1 MRTRRARWTGGLVLG
16 LIGSGLVI
24 APARAQSSVPTPA
37 PTAQAPAAQAPAAQ
51 APATR
56 SLATPPPAATSAPQL
71 SSAQSSPALPASLSG
86 QIRGVV
92 ELFTSQG
99 CSSCPAADRVLAE
112 LKKDPTLVAVSLPI
126 TYWDYLGWK
135 DTLADPRHTAR
146 QTAYSQARG
155 DRSVYTPQVVV
166 NGTVHAL
173 GSDRTAIEAAVTRGR
188 ARGIAMSVP
197 VRVSVADGKVSVST
211 EGARP
216 AVAAGTG
223 APVPATTGEVWLLG
237 VTSAVEVA
245 VGRGE
250 NQGRTIV
257 YNNVVRRWVKLGDW
271 TGAQRTWS
279 VPVADLRSERISEK
293 IDAVAVLIQG
303 GSAKAPGAI
312 YGAAFERLH

>member
-1 MRTRRARWTGGLVLG
+1 MRTRRARWTGGLVIG
-16 LIGSGLVI
+16 LIGSGLAI
-24 APARAQSSVPTPA
+24 ATAVPARAQSSSPPQA
-37 PTAQAPAAQAPAAQ
+37 AAPAAVAP
-51 APATR
+51 PTR
-56 SLATPPPAATSAPQL
+56 SLAVPAPAPGPGPAGAPQL
-71 SSAQSSPALPASLSG
+71 SSAQSSPALPAALGS
-86 QIRGVV
+86 QVRAVV

-112 LKKDPTLVAVSLPI
+112 LKTDPTLVAVSLPV
-126 TYWDYLGWK
+126 TYWDYLGWR

-146 QTAYSQARG
+146 QAAYSHARG
-155 DRSVYTPQVVV
+155 DRSVYTPQVVI
-166 NGTVHAL
+166 NGTAHAL
-173 GSDRTAIEAAVTRGR
+173 GSDRSAIEAAVVRGR
-188 ARGIAMSVP
+188 ARGLAMSVP
-197 VRVSVADGKVSVST
+197 VRLSVADGKVSVST
-211 EGARP
+211 EPVRP
-216 AVAAGTG
+216 AVAAVAG

-257 YNNVVRRWVKLGDW
+257 YSNVVRRWMKLGDW

-279 VPVADLRSERISEK
+279 VPVAELRADRIGET